1 MSVPTVTA
9 PTVRRGPRAVA
20 PTTRLLH
27 ADAGAQLHL
36 LRRATHGPTPALIG
50 EIATLGTTAWLEAQ
64 LNPGSID
71 DSAMEAYVGRFP
83 NYGRSAEQVV
93 AGGYQAVEWNLMFDV
108 GRITLAR
115 QIWSRR
121 QLFEVVV
128 DVFNNLLHVTCPSS
142 DVWSS
147 RQDYDRTVIRR
158 FAFGSF
164 SDMLVASAKN
174 PAMLAYLDNTSSS
187 AAAPNENYARE
198 LLELHT
204 IGVESGYSEP
214 DVKNAA
220 RLLTGLCIG
229 PNGGTSF
236 DAGRHDGRGGAV
248 FGFTWGDHAPGQG
261 MVHIENYL
269 RWLAVH
275 PLTAARVSRRL
286 ATRFVS
292 DEPPASLVDAMA
304 MTWRSTGGQIVP
316 VLRTLFGS
324 PEFWASAG
332 QKVRT
337 PQEDFV
343 ASLRTL
349 GTGMEAGGTVG
360 IQKLFWHALDSG
372 HAPMAWGPP
381 NGYPDVA
388 AAWQSATGTL
398 LRWNRHMDFTAGWYP
413 TELRFQ
419 PATGLLGSL
428 PSTWGG
434 LIDAL
439 GVRLTGA
446 ALRQEERDALL
457 QYTNRSAGTPLNAS
471 DAWVRNNVQ
480 YLAALVLDT
489 PSFCTR

>member
-1 MSVPTVTA
+1 M
-9 PTVRRGPRAVA
+9 
-20 PTTRLLH
+20 
-27 ADAGAQLHL
+27 
-36 LRRATHGPTPALIG
+36 
-50 EIATLGTTAWLEAQ
+50 GTTAWLDAQ

-71 DSAMEAYVGRFP
+71 DSAMDAYVGRFP
-83 NYGRSAEQVV
+83 NYFRSAEQIV
-93 AGGYQAVEWNLMFDV
+93 AGRYEAVEWNLMFDV

-147 RQDYDRTVIRR
+147 RQDYDRNVIRR

-187 AAAPNENYARE
+187 AGAPNENYARE

-204 IGVESGYSEP
+204 VGVEAGFSES

-229 PNGGTSF
+229 GNGGTAF

-248 FGFTWGDHAPGQG
+248 FGFTWGDHPREQG

-275 PLTAARVSRRL
+275 PLTAARVSRRI

-292 DEPPASLVDAMA
+292 DDPPASLVEAMA

-316 VLRTLFGS
+316 VLRTMFGA

-349 GTGMEAGGTVG
+349 GTGMEPGGTVG
-360 IQKLFWHALDSG
+360 ITKLFWHALDSG

-413 TELRFQ
+413 TELRFA
-419 PATGLLGSL
+419 PATSLLASI

-434 LIDAL
+434 LVDAM

-446 ALRQEERDALL
+446 ALRSEEREALL
-457 QYTNRSAGTPLNAS
+457 QYTNRAAGTPLNPS
-471 DAWVRNNVQ
+471 DAFVRTNLQ